1 MVPSTASIRIFFNQ
15 PMDRVSVE
23 TRLDIDPPSA
33 GRYVWEGNSLH
44 FIPDISWPRGQEVT
58 IHLAAGSRSSYF
70 LPLLKSHHWSFQ
82 VDVPRVLF
90 LASDANG
97 SILEFQS
104 IDHEERTLLVPSPT
118 EILDFRVSPDGTLVS
133 YSVMRQ
139 DGGSDLRA
147 IDLVSEEDLLVYK
160 CPYPMRCQNPHLSP
174 DNDLMVFERIELQA
188 GVGGKWLEGFSQVM
202 SIKLTEGSQAMRVGS
217 INHAHSD
224 PHWSSQGKL
233 AYYDETSKEIFLV
246 DLKIQSEP
254 TELYSIPSELG
265 MVGSWS
271 PDGDFFIFPDVVIL
285 DETFQRNEVTGDE
298 FSQFYSHIFRLNLST
313 GLVFDLS
320 GTDFGLVEDA
330 FPVYSPNGFWIA
342 FTRKYLDEDRWSP
355 GRQLWLMRSDGTEA
369 KQITQDPEYNHFS
382 ISWSPDSTLLSF
394 VRIDQNNLTRPP
406 EIWLYDL
413 EKNKLVLLVSS
424 GYLPQWVP

>member
-1 MVPSTASIRIFFNQ
+1 
-15 PMDRVSVE
+15 
-23 TRLDIDPPSA
+23 
-33 GRYVWEGNSLH
+33 
-44 FIPDISWPRGQEVT
+44 
-58 IHLAAGSRSSYF
+58 
-70 LPLLKSHHWSFQ
+70 
-82 VDVPRVLF
+82 
-90 LASDANG
+90 
-97 SILEFQS
+97 
-104 IDHEERTLLVPSPT
+104 
-118 EILDFRVSPDGTLVS
+118 
-133 YSVMRQ
+133 
-139 DGGSDLRA
+139 
-147 IDLVSEEDLLVYK
+147 
-160 CPYPMRCQNPHLSP
+160 
-174 DNDLMVFERIELQA
+174 
-188 GVGGKWLEGFSQVM
+188 
-202 SIKLTEGSQAMRVGS
+202 
-217 INHAHSD
+217 
-224 PHWSSQGKL
+224 
-233 AYYDETSKEIFLV
+233 
-246 DLKIQSEP
+246 
-254 TELYSIPSELG
+254 